1 MSERS
6 AIRHRDHCLKH
17 ARRDK
22 AIADSPY
29 PPDRSRLLQ
38 PRLRHP
44 FRGTWYR
51 SCYSVPVHRCN
62 ESRDDAHDPLLC
74 RYISPLCRTS
84 RTRTISQKSGTF
96 TLVHVF
102 ANCVSLPYELSGR
115 EARLR
120 VLPLSSGRIMSNCAK
135 TAFCLQKQK
144 KPPKSDGFSHEVYR
158 HPYPRNLLCVI
169 PNKPSNPVPSKSR
182 LEGSGVAVTGDVPTN
197 SRIGLLAA
205 PDSVV
210 PNVRPPKS

>member
-1 MSERS
+1 
-6 AIRHRDHCLKH
+6 
-17 ARRDK
+17 
-22 AIADSPY
+22 Y
-29 PPDRSRLLQ
+29 PPGRSRLLQ

-102 ANCVSLPYELSGR
+102 ANCVSLPVPIPKGDPIPYELSGR

-120 VLPLSSGRIMSNCAK
+120 VLPLSSGRIMSNC
-135 TAFCLQKQK
+135 
-144 KPPKSDGFSHEVYR
+144 
-158 HPYPRNLLCVI
+158 
-169 PNKPSNPVPSKSR
+169 
-182 LEGSGVAVTGDVPTN
+182 
-197 SRIGLLAA
+197 
-205 PDSVV
+205 
-210 PNVRPPKS
+210 